1 MIIMKKTNKLLSALA
16 VTIALC
22 ALFTACS
29 GGDENSTDNPQS
41 DMPQISVDI
50 SDSAQTTPENPALN
64 ENSDVPENTGTEENS
79 RSEETP
85 QEPAAES
92 TERPETSII
101 EETTSL
107 EMTSSEMTS
116 SAEETAA
123 PAEITNGNG
132 VVQLAAAQ
140 EGKPFYFGGSDPET
154 GFDNSGLIYYV
165 LNQNGITCPRLT
177 FEIAEMGT
185 KIGYDE
191 LQAGDI
197 VFFEYEGS
205 GKADFGGIYIGDGM
219 MIVSTDEDR
228 PVSKVDITTN
238 YYQRT
243 FQHGIK
249 IGR

>member
-29 GGDENSTDNPQS
+29 GGDENNTDNPQS
-41 DMPQISVDI
+41 DMPQLVVDM
-50 SDSAQTTPENPALN
+50 SESAQTTPENPAPN
-64 ENSDVPENTGTEENS
+64 ENSDTAENTDP
-79 RSEETP
+79 EETSQP
-85 QEPAAES
+85 EEASQEPVTES

-101 EETTSL
+101 EETTS
-107 EMTSSEMTS
+107 
-116 SAEETAA
+116 SAEETAP
-123 PAEITNGNG
+123 PAEITDGNG

-140 EGKPFYFGGSDPET
+140 EGKPFYFGGADPEN

-205 GKADFGGIYIGDGM
+205 GKADFGGIYIGGGM

-243 FQHGIK
+243 FQYGIK

>member
-1 MIIMKKTNKLLSALA
+1 MKKTNKLLSALA
-16 VTIALC
+16 VTIAVCGL
-22 ALFTACS
+22 LTACS

-41 DMPQISVDI
+41 DMPQLSVDM
-50 SDSAQTTPENPALN
+50 SESAQTTPENPAQN
-64 ENSDVPENTGTEENS
+64 ENSDTAENTVSEENS
-79 RSEETP
+79 QSEETS
-85 QEPAAES
+85 QEPATEA

-101 EETTSL
+101 EETTS
-107 EMTSSEMTS
+107 SEMTS
-116 SAEETAA
+116 SAEETAT
-123 PAEITNGNG
+123 PVEITNGNG

-243 FQHGIK
+243 FQYGIK

>member
-1 MIIMKKTNKLLSALA
+1 MKKTNKLLSSIA

-29 GGDENSTDNPQS
+29 GGEENDTDNPES

-64 ENSDVPENTGTEENS
+64 ENSESTENS
-79 RSEETP
+79 ISEDTSQPETTP
-85 QEPAAES
+85 EAPTTEDTS
-92 TERPETSII
+92 SERPETSVI
-101 EETTSL
+101 EEV
-107 EMTSSEMTS
+107 
-116 SAEETAA
+116 TAA
-123 PAEITNGNG
+123 ATEAPAAAVSGNG
-132 VVQLAAAQ
+132 IAQLAAAQ
-140 EGKPFYFGGSDPET
+140 EGKPFYFGGADPEN

-185 KIGYDE
+185 KIGFDE

-243 FQHGIK
+243 FQYGIK
-249 IGR
+249 IG

>member
-29 GGDENSTDNPQS
+29 GGDENNTDNPQS
-41 DMPQISVDI
+41 DMPQLSVDM
-50 SDSAQTTPENPALN
+50 SDSAQTTPDNPALN
-64 ENSDVPENTGTEENS
+64 ENSDTPENTVSEETS
-79 RSEETP
+79 QSEETP
-85 QEPAAES
+85 QEPATET

-101 EETTSL
+101 EETTS
-107 EMTSSEMTS
+107 SEMTS
-116 SAEETAA
+116 SAEEAAA
-123 PAEITNGNG
+123 PAEITDGNG

-243 FQHGIK
+243 FQYGIK

>member
-1 MIIMKKTNKLLSALA
+1 MIIMKKTNKLLSSIA

-29 GGDENSTDNPQS
+29 GGEENDTDNPES

-64 ENSDVPENTGTEENS
+64 ENSESTENS
-79 RSEETP
+79 ISEDTSQPETTP
-85 QEPAAES
+85 EAPTTEDTS
-92 TERPETSII
+92 SERPETSVI
-101 EETTSL
+101 EEV
-107 EMTSSEMTS
+107 
-116 SAEETAA
+116 TAA
-123 PAEITNGNG
+123 ATEAPAAAVSGNG
-132 VVQLAAAQ
+132 IAQLAAAQ
-140 EGKPFYFGGSDPET
+140 EGKPFYFGGADPEN

-185 KIGYDE
+185 KIGFDE

-243 FQHGIK
+243 FQYGIK

>member
-29 GGDENSTDNPQS
+29 GGDENDTDNPQS
-41 DMPQISVDI
+41 DMPQISVDM
-50 SDSAQTTPENPALN
+50 SDSAQATPENTDP
-64 ENSDVPENTGTEENS
+64 EENS
-79 RSEETP
+79 QSDETS
-85 QEPAAES
+85 QEPATET

-101 EETTSL
+101 EET
-107 EMTSSEMTS
+107 TSSEMTS

-123 PAEITNGNG
+123 PVEITNGNG

-140 EGKPFYFGGSDPET
+140 EGKPFYFGGADPVN

-191 LQAGDI
+191 LQAGDV

-205 GKADFGGIYIGDGM
+205 GKADFGGIYIGGGM

-243 FQHGIK
+243 FQYGIK

>member
-1 MIIMKKTNKLLSALA
+1 MKKTNKLLSALA

-29 GGDENSTDNPQS
+29 GGDENDTDNPQS
-41 DMPQISVDI
+41 DMPQISVDM
-50 SDSAQTTPENPALN
+50 SDSAQATPENTDP
-64 ENSDVPENTGTEENS
+64 EENS
-79 RSEETP
+79 QSDETS
-85 QEPAAES
+85 QEPATET

-101 EETTSL
+101 EET
-107 EMTSSEMTS
+107 TSSEMTS

-123 PAEITNGNG
+123 PVEITNGNG

-140 EGKPFYFGGSDPET
+140 EGKPFYFGGADPVN

-191 LQAGDI
+191 LQAGDV

-205 GKADFGGIYIGDGM
+205 GKADFGGIYIGGGM

-243 FQHGIK
+243 FQYGIK

>member
-29 GGDENSTDNPQS
+29 GGDENNTDNPQS
-41 DMPQISVDI
+41 DMPQLVVDM
-50 SDSAQTTPENPALN
+50 SESAQTTPENPALN
-64 ENSDVPENTGTEENS
+64 ESSDTAENTDPEENS
-79 RSEETP
+79 QSEETP
-85 QEPAAES
+85 PEPAAET

-101 EETTSL
+101 EETTS
-107 EMTSSEMTS
+107 
-116 SAEETAA
+116 SAEETAP

-140 EGKPFYFGGSDPET
+140 EGKPFYFGGSDPEN

-243 FQHGIK
+243 FQYGIK

>member
-1 MIIMKKTNKLLSALA
+1 MKKTNKLLSSIA

-29 GGDENSTDNPQS
+29 GGEENDTDNPES

-64 ENSDVPENTGTEENS
+64 ENSESTENS
-79 RSEETP
+79 ISGDTSQPETTP
-85 QEPAAES
+85 EAPTTEDTS
-92 TERPETSII
+92 SERPETSVI
-101 EETTSL
+101 EEV
-107 EMTSSEMTS
+107 
-116 SAEETAA
+116 TAA
-123 PAEITNGNG
+123 ATEAPAAAVSGNG
-132 VVQLAAAQ
+132 IAQLAAAQ
-140 EGKPFYFGGSDPET
+140 EGKPFYFGGADPEN

-185 KIGYDE
+185 KIGFDE

-243 FQHGIK
+243 FQYGIK
-249 IGR
+249 IG

>member
-1 MIIMKKTNKLLSALA
+1 MIIMKKTNKLLSSIA

-29 GGDENSTDNPQS
+29 GGEENDTDNPES

-64 ENSDVPENTGTEENS
+64 ENSESTENS
-79 RSEETP
+79 ISEDTSQPETTP
-85 QEPAAES
+85 EAPTTEDTS
-92 TERPETSII
+92 SERPETSVI
-101 EETTSL
+101 EEV
-107 EMTSSEMTS
+107 
-116 SAEETAA
+116 TAA
-123 PAEITNGNG
+123 ATEAPAAAVSGNG
-132 VVQLAAAQ
+132 IAQLAAAQ
-140 EGKPFYFGGSDPET
+140 EGKPFYFGGADPEN

-185 KIGYDE
+185 KIGFDE

-243 FQHGIK
+243 FQYGIK
-249 IGR
+249 IG

>member
-29 GGDENSTDNPQS
+29 GGDENETDNPQS
-41 DMPQISVDI
+41 DMPQISVDM

-64 ENSDVPENTGTEENS
+64 ENSDPVENAPSEETS
-79 RSEETP
+79 QSEETP
-85 QEPAAES
+85 QEPATET

-101 EETTSL
+101 EETTS
-107 EMTSSEMTS
+107 

-123 PAEITNGNG
+123 PVEITDGNG
-132 VVQLAAAQ
+132 VAQLAAAQ
-140 EGKPFYFGGSDPET
+140 EGKPFYFGGADPVN

-191 LQAGDI
+191 LQAGDV

-205 GKADFGGIYIGDGM
+205 GKADFGGIYIGGGM

-243 FQHGIK
+243 FQYGIK